1 MLAVWDLKTRR
12 QKKHCKLESG
22 GDAIA
27 FSNNGKYLVLGFLN
41 GTMLVLDSNFGAV
54 TKRKDRGGKAIQVI
68 KFSPNDEICAAGG
81 HDSLIM
87 TYDVTRNF
95 KPMKKLKGN
104 PTTIWGMDFSLDSQT
119 LVCDSLMFYDTHTG
133 KQNTRGASTF
143 KNETWNTW
151 TLRQGWPV

>member
-27 FSNNGKYLVLGFLN
+27 FSNAGKFLVLGFLN

-54 TKRKDRGGKAIQVI
+54 TKRRDRAGKAIQCI

-81 HDSLIM
+81 HDQLIM
-87 TYDVTRNF
+87 TYDAKNNF
-95 KPMKKLKGN
+95 KPLKKLRGHS
-104 PTTIWGMDFSLDSQT
+104 TTIWQMDFSLDSQN
-119 LVCDSLMFYDTHTG
+119 LVSDGLLFFDIATG
-133 KQNTRGASTF
+133 KHNPRGASAL
-143 KNETWNTW
+143 KNLTKSHF
-151 TLRQGWPV
+151 